1 MAARPTPAS
10 LWATSAYMRS
20 PKCCCRPT
28 PSARSARCAPF
39 PRPASSSALPSR
51 ALALAPS
58 SPQVYLCGNY
68 GDPCASPHCLAIVR
82 YLRATHPAL
91 VVGVHSNGGGQG
103 APFWREL
110 GSLLTSPCYCRFA
123 IDGLRDTNHL
133 YRQRVMWQP
142 LMAHVQAF
150 VGAGGEAQWDFLV
163 FRHNEHQ
170 VCARAGAPFRRP
182 PPLHSP
188 AAASS
193 ARPRRPAQVEAARA
207 LAVSLGFSRFD
218 AKRTRRFVHKASCL
232 PPSTPPHDTGTQDT
246 VPPTSPIS
254 LRPGYRPTASGH
266 PGGGHERP
274 CGAPPRAAHRTRL
287 AQRRGRARAAGD
299 AGATRLL
306 RGLPGRGVHLV
317 QGARSSSLPCPPPAP
332 TVPLVPAVSPQ
343 LPALLRCRSRPSP
356 APQAQRDREI
366 YISAERLVFPCC
378 FLAGEL
384 YNRSGGRQLLQ
395 LLAANQLSL
404 EDLRVTAERSLA
416 AVLSGPLFSHLVV
429 ASWARPSVA
438 HGKLRTCSAVCGTEH
453 RAFAS
458 QFASDEAEA
467 RLGRHA
473 AGGRRSGRAWMA
485 VRGAL
490 SKAGWKAGT
499 AIM

>member
-170 VCARAGAPFRRP
+170 V
-182 PPLHSP
+182 
-188 AAASS
+188 
-193 ARPRRPAQVEAARA
+193 EAARA

-218 AKRTRRFVHKASCL
+218 AKRTRRFVHK
-232 PPSTPPHDTGTQDT
+232 DTGQLHPATPVEDT
-246 VPPTSPIS
+246 SGRVVRHLEPPTALGWRNDADVQELRATLERHGSFGAYLDAACIS
-254 LRPGYRPTASGH
+254 
-266 PGGGHERP
+266 
-274 CGAPPRAAHRTRL
+274 CK
-287 AQRRGRARAAGD
+287 
-299 AGATRLL
+299 
-306 RGLPGRGVHLV
+306 
-317 QGARSSSLPCPPPAP
+317 
-332 TVPLVPAVSPQ
+332 
-343 LPALLRCRSRPSP
+343 
-356 APQAQRDREI
+356 AQRDREI

-453 RAFAS
+453 RASAS
-458 QFASDEAEA
+458 SDANCEAKARCSVPQTALHVRSLPCATEGRAHEATTRWEKSGPERTAA
-467 RLGRHA
+467 RLRSAVTLRSSRLSWLA
-473 AGGRRSGRAWMA
+473 ASSCSSCRPPERLYSSPARKQHGKTRRSAEM
-485 VRGAL
+485 
-490 SKAGWKAGT
+490 
-499 AIM
+499 